1 MYHIQFNLLQSLET
15 LLTSSTDK
23 RVEVDIYEQIFNSF
37 KVMCSTSDSRLGQLT
52 SVAAAGEESESTGP
66 SQKLLELQ
74 QTALMNTL
82 TLKSWCFFNIYFVQ
96 GHFLNDGVKLK

>member
-1 MYHIQFNLLQSLET
+1 MYHIQFNLLQSVET

-37 KVMCSTSDSRLGQLT
+37 KVMCSTSDSRLGKLK
-52 SVAAAGEESESTGP
+52 SVAVAGEESESAEP

-82 TLKSWCFFNIYFVQ
+82 TLKS
-96 GHFLNDGVKLK
+96 